1 VDTYRSRVLRA
12 LSWSAGARLTTQALS
27 MVFGILLARLLTPDD
42 FGLLAM
48 VAIFAGF
55 TALLADVG
63 LGSALVQKRDAT
75 DLHFN
80 SVFWTNMALGGA
92 LTLALFSASGG
103 IAAFFQRQELVA
115 IVQILSLQF
124 ILGGLSMVQR
134 QRLSRAL
141 RFKMLSLADLAGLL
155 VAGLL
160 AITLAWQGFGYWAL
174 VAQSLTQR
182 LVSTAIIWAGS
193 GWSPRLHFSIEALQ
207 EVFGFSLYVFATRTL
222 QYFTTNVDKL
232 ITGRMLGGAAVGL
245 LSKAQ
250 SIMLIPL
257 QNISQVIGS
266 VMFPALSEIQGDR
279 PRVRSIYL
287 RATRS
292 IALLTFPMMT
302 GIYAV
307 ADHLVLGLLGEPWR
321 ELVPI
326 LRILCFAGIA
336 TSIVTIT
343 GSIYLSQGA
352 SRLQLRVNLLTRP
365 ITIVCILLGVPHG
378 LTGIATGATVATW
391 LNSTI
396 TLTAAGRLIALSP
409 WTLVRSLGSTLLA
422 AVLMAGAVLALD
434 RLWDFD
440 SPLAALLTLVA
451 AGTSIYA
458 MLALLLQLPAAME
471 VTAMLRKRLPFRRWS
486 EQ

>member
-1 VDTYRSRVLRA
+1 
-12 LSWSAGARLTTQALS
+12 

-160 AITLAWQGFGYWAL
+160 AITLAWQGFGYCAL

-182 LVSTAIIWAGS
+182 LGSTAIIWAGS

-207 EVFGFSLYVFATRTL
+207 ELFGFSLYVFATRTL

-232 ITGRMLGGAAVGL
+232 ITGRMRGGGSGRSAEQG
-245 LSKAQ
+245 
-250 SIMLIPL
+250 SIHHANSL
-257 QNISQVIGS
+257 
-266 VMFPALSEIQGDR
+266 AE
-279 PRVRSIYL
+279 
-287 RATRS
+287 
-292 IALLTFPMMT
+292 
-302 GIYAV
+302 
-307 ADHLVLGLLGEPWR
+307 H
-321 ELVPI
+321 
-326 LRILCFAGIA
+326 FAGYRQRQVSCA
-336 TSIVTIT
+336 ERDPGRPTPGTQHLPASHPLHCPADLPDDD
-343 GSIYLSQGA
+343 GHLRRGRSPGPGPARGA
-352 SRLQLRVNLLTRP
+352 L
-365 ITIVCILLGVPHG
+365 
-378 LTGIATGATVATW
+378 
-391 LNSTI
+391 
-396 TLTAAGRLIALSP
+396 
-409 WTLVRSLGSTLLA
+409 
-422 AVLMAGAVLALD
+422 AGAGAHPPYSLLRRHCHVHRD
-434 RLWDFD
+434 HYRLEL
-440 SPLAALLTLVA
+440 S
-451 AGTSIYA
+451 
-458 MLALLLQLPAAME
+458 LPGDIGRAPCRGRA
-471 VTAMLRKRLPFRRWS
+471 RL
-486 EQ
+486 